1 MSEASTATTTAATA
15 ASLPSWENWKATAV
29 STMPSSMR
37 SSVESRNA
45 PKLVPLPD
53 MRE

>member
-1 MSEASTATTTAATA
+1 MSDARTANTVAAAATSLPSAANTAATA
-15 ASLPSWENWKATAV
+15 VRT
-29 STMPSSMR
+29 TPSSMR

-45 PKLVPLPD
+45 PNGEPLPD

>member
-1 MSEASTATTTAATA
+1 MAATA
-15 ASLPSWENWKATAV
+15 RSSPSREKYAATAH

-45 PKLVPLPD
+45 PKGEPFPD
-53 MRE
+53 IRE